1 MKYNPTKHHRRSIR
15 LKEYD
20 YTAAGAYFITI
31 CTHQRQCLFGE
42 IIDGVMQLNATGL
55 CVEACWQSLPRH
67 FETLELDAF
76 VIMPNHLH
84 GILLLDGDIG
94 RGKAFG
100 QKALRSYR
108 NLEPNASPLQPHGTQ
123 SGSVGAII
131 QNFKSVST
139 RKINRIN
146 HRNGKTIWQRNYY
159 ECIIRDE
166 SALQAIRQYIR
177 NNPLSWELD
186 RLHSENPY

>member
-1 MKYNPTKHHRRSIR
+1 LKYNPTKHHRRSIR
-15 LKEYD
+15 LQGYD

-55 CVEACWQSLPRH
+55 CVEACWRSLPRH

-94 RGKAFG
+94 SRGEAFG
-100 QKALRSYR
+100 QKALRAYR
-108 NLEPNASPLQPHGTQ
+108 NFEPNASPLQPHTQ
-123 SGSVGAII
+123 SGSVGALRLTEILNRMLRPYNRTAHNRDLLEQLSKI
-131 QNFKSVST
+131 SNPFRPVKS
-139 RKINRIN
+139 I
-146 HRNGKTIWQRNYY
+146 G
-159 ECIIRDE
+159 
-166 SALQAIRQYIR
+166 
-177 NNPLSWELD
+177 
-186 RLHSENPY
+186 